1 MNESPV
7 SKPAGDR
14 GAGGTNERS
23 RTVAGISIEAY
34 DHVSLPVA
42 VGEEGDAAGPLKKSK
57 EFYGGILG
65 LREVERPA
73 ELAKSITLGAWF
85 QIGERGNTLHPI
97 ANEDGKST
105 FRSGK
110 KLSSRDIHFALRIG
124 NFLET
129 LRFLISKD
137 YWLQDHRPKA
147 SDGAGDELDLKEM
160 RVSPKGNAGIPQIFI
175 MDPDR
180 NVIELNVGNL
190 LTKEERELVDTE
202 LEKLKRP
209 PTN

>member
-1 MNESPV
+1 M
-7 SKPAGDR
+7 
-14 GAGGTNERS
+14 
-23 RTVAGISIEAY
+23 AGISIEAY

-42 VGEEGDAAGPLKKSK
+42 VGEGGDAAGPLKKSK

-65 LREVERPA
+65 LREVGRPA

-85 QIGERGNTLHPI
+85 QIGERGSTLHLI

-124 NFLET
+124 NFLAT
-129 LRFLISKD
+129 LRFLISKG
-137 YWLQDHRPKA
+137 YWLQGHRPA
-147 SDGAGDELDLKEM
+147 AGVEAGDELDLKEM
-160 RVSPKGNAGIPQIFI
+160 RVSPEGRAGFPQIFI

-180 NVIELNVGNL
+180 NVVELNVGHL
-190 LTKEERELVDTE
+190 LTDEERTQVDDELDR
-202 LEKLKRP
+202 LKQLRVG
-209 PTN
+209 